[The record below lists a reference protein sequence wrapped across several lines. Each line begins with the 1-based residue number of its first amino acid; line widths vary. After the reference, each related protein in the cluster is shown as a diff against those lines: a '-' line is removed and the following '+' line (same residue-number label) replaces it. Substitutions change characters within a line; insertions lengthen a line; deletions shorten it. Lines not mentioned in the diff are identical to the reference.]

1 MGDLGDFD
9 TNGRNTY
16 AKLREYV
23 IHVMERK
30 IRLSVTPKLN
40 FGKKIAQ
47 KWHKYKRFYEIT

>member
-16 AKLREYV
+16 AKLREYL

-40 FGKKIAQ
+40 FGKKNCTKMAEKQ
-47 KWHKYKRFYEIT
+47 KVL